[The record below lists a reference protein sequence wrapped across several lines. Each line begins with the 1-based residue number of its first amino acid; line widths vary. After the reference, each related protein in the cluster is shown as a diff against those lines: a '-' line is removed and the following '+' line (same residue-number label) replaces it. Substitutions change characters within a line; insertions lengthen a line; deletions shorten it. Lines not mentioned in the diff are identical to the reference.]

1 MVCHLPESHM
11 HRFASFAGAILSLFL
26 LTPSAVR
33 ADAAATPPKIDLS
46 QTNIQPAYPD
56 SAKGKDEHGE
66 VQLAVYVEASGSPSK
81 VTVDTT
87 SGFAD
92 LDQAAVAAVQGWHFV
107 PATKDGAA
115 VAGWTK
121 VFLRFQMSNDA
132 QNPTGH
138 DQGYVITNDDNRII
152 CKSNVAM
159 TGTLIPPKPVCR
171 SKRQWNESSEQTKRD
186 LERTIMQESGS
197 SHGQ

>member
-1 MVCHLPESHM
+1 MRLLGSRTR
-11 HRFASFAGAILSLFL
+11 RFASCACALLSLTLFVA
-26 LTPSAVR
+26 PAAR
-33 ADAAATPPKIDLS
+33 ADDAATPPMIDLS
-46 QTNIQPAYPD
+46 QPNNQPAYPD
-56 SAKGKDEHGE
+56 SAKGKNEHGNI
-66 VQLAVYVEASGSPSK
+66 QLDVYVEASGSPSK
-81 VTVDTT
+81 VTVDMT

-107 PATKDGAA
+107 PATRNGAA

-121 VFLRFQMSNDA
+121 MVVHFQMSNDA

-138 DQGYVITNDDNRII
+138 DQGYVITKDENRII

-171 SKRQWNESSEQTKRD
+171 SKREWDQAAADAKEEI
-186 LERTIMQESGS
+186 ERTQRLESASGR
-197 SHGQ
+197 